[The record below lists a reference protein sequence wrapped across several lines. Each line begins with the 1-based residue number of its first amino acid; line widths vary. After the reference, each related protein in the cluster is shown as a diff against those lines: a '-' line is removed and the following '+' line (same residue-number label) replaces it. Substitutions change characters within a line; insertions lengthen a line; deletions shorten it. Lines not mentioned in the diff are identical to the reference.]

1 MREVGGFACLLPKS
15 AVWKWVK
22 SHLSGPPVPCPA
34 PGLPGV
40 ASLADSWFPS
50 HSFSFLEGIS
60 PMSPGIAGEVSG
72 FLRAEQVTSSRPPSH
87 YLLVPEAHC
96 FRAVN
101 KKGRPVAEG
110 FSLNHHLTALCS
122 ELGLIINSVARASVT
137 KDSLT
142 LPWGACKSTNKTP
155 WASPRCS
162 HCRVP
167 SLGGMSST
175 FISIKE
181 SNQPKAV
188 GPSGGKS
195 MPLYL
200 GQMGAD
206 APALSST
213 RLWKDVPTACWHSMS
228 HFHYLPTWK
237 NNIQTSLRAG
247 PCL

>member
-1 MREVGGFACLLPKS
+1 MLKVVVVMGILALFLILVEMLLVLWCFPVKQDAGFRTLGLRYIFTCVYISVIKKVS
-15 AVWKWVK
+15 VNFYF
-22 SHLSGPPVPCPA
+22 HLF
-34 PGLPGV
+34 LPGMDV
-40 ASLADSWFPS
+40 EFYK
-50 HSFSFLEGIS
+50 SFCSIYRGNLVIFL
-60 PMSPGIAGEVSG
+60 
-72 FLRAEQVTSSRPPSH
+72 LRS
-87 YLLVPEAHC
+87 
-96 FRAVN
+96 
-101 KKGRPVAEG
+101 
-110 FSLNHHLTALCS
+110 
-122 ELGLIINSVARASVT
+122 IINSVARASVT